1 MTSNG
6 DHSTLTSTPPSSV
19 LTNARDD
26 HSNHRPSRPAST
38 AASPKLN
45 KITQNDKITN
55 GENHVDD
62 EANLSEAE
70 TVVLEKHDPSDTKVI
85 KTERSEDDLRSIKEE
100 PHPRS
105 PVKNGSKSSR
115 DEHTSLNGAKHGAE
129 PDAKSPVSTSPSSR
143 TTSRHTKDTSPTGST
158 RSPVYSATSPPQPTG
173 RGRSSSTLDSR
184 KRKIRDDSH
193 PKGLEPPRQKVK
205 TEGLKESRYPASP
218 ATPGFGLS
226 HKRSQSTQSIAT
238 GTTGRR
244 RRELAVSTERKQW
257 SDESSDD
264 ESSPRPTQTPFL
276 APHTRVKR
284 SDHRALT
291 SPARTMPP
299 ARKLDKYGATQLSRE
314 SERGNL
320 SAVKEAYE
328 AAPEELNHADFAG
341 FTPLQKASLHG
352 WADVV
357 KFLIAKGC
365 RTDCESLNR
374 DTPLIDAVEN
384 GHLGVVRL
392 LLNEGR
398 VNPHH
403 QNKKGQRAI
412 DVLDHE
418 EEDAEEIEKELTAA
432 MRRHVDTST
441 NDEYAQSGLS
451 QTKSASRLLYNE
463 YNTETLVEKAGD
475 GDILA
480 VGELINS
487 NIKPNIACGVA
498 ASRGGHYDILSIL
511 LASGL
516 KADPDPSK
524 HSETPMLVAIGRG
537 HLKIV
542 NLLLEQDNF
551 DPTRR
556 NREGKTYFEISEDRR
571 GPKWQEEKDI
581 LKNAFDNYKHKS
593 PKRNRKDPSIAS
605 AARFKR
611 KSSPARRER
620 SSSPRTDSKRGQSA
634 KASAPPQKAR
644 RLMSGKA
651 MAANREV
658 KRRRRVVDEETS
670 EDDDSEDEVRA
681 PTKKT
686 AKPRAMSE
694 GEEHKPV
701 KKIKVRSEEQDV
713 TKRAARAASHDS
725 DHERRRKPGPKI
737 KTRVERVSSG
747 SKHTPDPDSLD
758 EKKPVKT
765 KIRSK
770 PLEDVKAKKR
780 RASDVSVDDGK
791 VKKTPTVSA
800 KSTPAP
806 SEKASTPDVVAR
818 ERERERKQ
826 EERKQE
832 ERKQEEQK
840 HAEQQA
846 EKQAIEAKRKA
857 AEEAARR
864 REEEE
869 KEAARKAA
877 EEEIRKKAEAEAE
890 ARRIAEEEAEKARQR
905 EAEEAKRR
913 AEEEEARR
921 KEALEAQRQ
930 KEFDERLHRVA
941 SLPRALRRACELG
954 NNRPLHF
961 SGEELGISAVF
972 LPLFCTTSE
981 DLQLGSS
988 TAGKIYIPSFQI
1000 VGILGLRELNLAHL
1014 DAPYSSWD
1022 RIPFTHKHR
1031 DLLLRQYDVALLA
1044 QDFRFPMEGTPD
1056 FDYAKIQE
1064 SIKQARQQFM
1074 TMEGLYW
1081 VEDSVLCSEV
1091 EKVES
1096 LQPLLE
1102 EIKDVSKRR
1111 RIHLVET
1118 EAQLPEKKHKPRK
1131 SFMDTVLANNGTNG
1145 ITAKI
1150 SDGS

>member
-6 DHSTLTSTPPSSV
+6 DHSTFTSTPPSSILV
-19 LTNARDD
+19 NARDD

-38 AASPKLN
+38 ATSPKLN
-45 KITQNDKITN
+45 KQIQTDKISN
-55 GENHVDD
+55 GENHVDED
-62 EANLSEAE
+62 TNLSEAE
-70 TVVLEKHDPSDTKVI
+70 TVVLEKHEPSHLKMI
-85 KTERSEDDLRSIKEE
+85 KTERSEDDLRSIKEDS
-100 PHPRS
+100 RLSS
-105 PVKNGSKSSR
+105 PAKNGEMTLR
-115 DEHTSLNGAKHGAE
+115 DELPAPNGAKHGSE
-129 PDAKSPVSTSPSSR
+129 PDVKSPPSTSPSSR
-143 TTSRHTKDTSPTGST
+143 TTSRHTKDTSSTGSA
-158 RSPVYSATSPPQPTG
+158 RSPVFSATSPTRPTG
-173 RGRSSSTLDSR
+173 RGRSASTLDSR
-184 KRKIRDDSH
+184 KRKVRDDSY
-193 PKGLEPPRQKVK
+193 PKGLEPPRQKIK
-205 TEGLKESRYPASP
+205 TEGQKDPRYPNSP

-226 HKRSQSTQSIAT
+226 HKRSQSTQSLVT
-238 GTTGRR
+238 GTTARR
-244 RRELAVSTERKQW
+244 RRELAISTDRKQW
-257 SDESSDD
+257 SDESSGDS
-264 ESSPRPTQTPFL
+264 SSPRPTQTPNML
-276 APHTRVKR
+276 PHTRVKR
-284 SDHRALT
+284 SGHRALT
-291 SPARTMPP
+291 SPARTMPH

-328 AAPEELNHADFAG
+328 AAPEELDHADFAG

-384 GHLGVVRL
+384 GHLDVIRL

-412 DVLDHE
+412 DVLDNE
-418 EEDAEEIEKELTAA
+418 VDDAEDIEKELQAA
-432 MRRHVDTST
+432 MRHHVDTST
-441 NDEYAQSGLS
+441 NEEYAQSRLS
-451 QTKSASRLLYNE
+451 QTKTASRLLYNE

-556 NREGKTYFEISEDRR
+556 NREGKAYFEISEDRR

-581 LKNAFDNYKHKS
+581 LKVAFDNYKHKS
-593 PKRNRKDPSIAS
+593 PKRTRKDPSLTS

-611 KSSPARRER
+611 KSPPARRER
-620 SSSPRTDSKRGQSA
+620 SSSPRTDSKRAQAA
-634 KASAPPQKAR
+634 KMSTGHQKSR
-644 RLMSGKA
+644 RLMSGKE
-651 MAANREV
+651 MANREV
-658 KRRRRVVDEETS
+658 KRRRRVVDDETS

-681 PTKKT
+681 PTKKS
-686 AKPRAMSE
+686 AKPRALSE

-713 TKRAARAASHDS
+713 SKRTARATSHDT
-725 DHERRRKPGPKI
+725 DHDRRPKTGPKI

-747 SKHTPDPDSLD
+747 KHTPDPDSLD
-758 EKKPVKT
+758 EKKPIKS
-765 KIRSK
+765 KIRSR
-770 PLEDVKAKKR
+770 PIEDVKVKKR
-780 RASDVSVDDGK
+780 RESDVSVDDGRM
-791 VKKTPTVSA
+791 KKTPTVSA

-806 SEKASTPDVVAR
+806 LEKASTPDVVAR
-818 ERERERKQ
+818 ERKQEERKQ

-840 HAEQQA
+840 QA
-846 EKQAIEAKRKA
+846 EKQAAEARRKA
-857 AEEAARR
+857 AEDAARK
-864 REEEE
+864 REEKE
-869 KEAARKAA
+869 KEEAARKVA
-877 EEEIRKKAEAEAE
+877 EEEARRKAEAEAE
-890 ARRIAEEEAEKARQR
+890 AKRIADEEAERVRRR

-913 AEEEEARR
+913 AEEEEEKR
-921 KEALEAQRQ
+921 KEALEAQRLR
-930 KEFDERLHRVA
+930 ELAERQHRIA
-941 SLPRALRRACELG
+941 NLPRALRRACELG

-972 LPLFCTTSE
+972 LPIFYTTSE
-981 DLQLGSS
+981 DLQPGGSA
-988 TAGKIYIPSFQI
+988 AGKVYIPSFQV
-1000 VGILGLRELNLAHL
+1000 VGILGLRELDLAHL

-1022 RIPFTHKHR
+1022 RIPFTSNHR

-1056 FDYAKIQE
+1056 FDYARIQE

-1074 TMEGLYW
+1074 NMEGLYW
-1081 VEDSVLCSEV
+1081 VEDKALYPEA

-1111 RIHLVET
+1111 RIHLVEP

-1131 SFMDTVLANNGTNG
+1131 SFMDTALAKNGMNG
-1145 ITAKI
+1145 LV
-1150 SDGS
+1150 GS